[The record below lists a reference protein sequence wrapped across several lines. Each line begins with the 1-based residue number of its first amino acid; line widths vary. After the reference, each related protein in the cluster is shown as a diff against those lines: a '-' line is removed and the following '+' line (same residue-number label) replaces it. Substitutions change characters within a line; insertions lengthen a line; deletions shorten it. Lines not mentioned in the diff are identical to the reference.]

1 MKLFT
6 HAQGS
11 YTPDFFLYVTG
22 KHIDTSTVVRIG
34 DRLSDRYVDYQFDVK
49 APMTDLTIDASRY
62 YEIDP

>member
-1 MKLFT
+1 M
-6 HAQGS
+6 
-11 YTPDFFLYVTG
+11 YVTG